1 MIDLKNV
8 INNYPDSLSSG
19 KKLKS
24 VLLDLY
30 PDEKLY
36 GNILSLILDDG
47 IVDEIKNNGK
57 IDVIEFV
64 NICNKLEQKHGI
76 SHKYIEGCLTLWAI
90 AFDIPLKTRIEPIAQ
105 IDTSSTFKETT
116 IHTHKY
122 TDTIIPPTC
131 VEKGYTLHACDCGY
145 EYKDNYVNAKH
156 DYVLIEYIAP
166 TCETDGRESY
176 KCIHCGKEKI
186 EIIKA
191 TGHTFGNW
199 IEQKKP
205 SCTICGCEARECSVC
220 GKVERR
226 SIAQTGHK
234 FSSWRKEGSD
244 YVRDCHNCGFE
255 QKIGF
260 PVEEEGQIIEFG
272 RFLQKDGSMSPIKW
286 IVLKIDNNK
295 KRALVFSLVTI
306 AERMYNKTILRNTA
320 FLDEND
326 ASEKLAWK
334 NSDIRIWLNND
345 FFNFAFTA
353 SEKSIILES
362 QNHNHIYKTNEYRS
376 KEYEVV
382 SVKEG
387 PITTDNVFLL
397 SISEIET
404 CFHWSFKRRQLPNV
418 NGENFANYLSIKKS
432 AGWGL
437 MAGWGPR
444 PDNEMLLRDLVFE
457 KYHYIYDTLNFGPM
471 CVSKAGR
478 IYCWSEYCGNER
490 IYAIR
495 PAMWIDLSNT
505 EEKNRK
511 LEEEQERRRLEERRR
526 ADQVQF
532 EREQAIKIA
541 EKKRKEEAI
550 KKERREKGV
559 CQHCGGQFKGFLTR
573 KCICCGKKKD
583 Y

>member
-1 MIDLKNV
+1 MKYKDWLDIWLTHYIKPTCKIRTYERYRKITEIHILPLLGEIE
-8 INNYPDSLSSG
+8 INDITAVKLQQVVSTMLESGNKRTNGKLSANTVKSII
-19 KKLKS
+19 S
-24 VLLDLY
+24 VLQNSLRTAKNMGYLNDY
-30 PDEKLY
+30 MADKIHRPKATEK
-36 GNILSLILDDG
+36 
-47 IVDEIKNNGK
+47 
-57 IDVIEFV
+57 
-64 NICNKLEQKHGI
+64 
-76 SHKYIEGCLTLWAI
+76 
-90 AFDIPLKTRIEPIAQ
+90 RIECFTSTEQCEYIIADGTKPVFVRSYQ
-105 IDTSSTFKETT
+105 RTFELLLKRLT

-404 CFHWSFKRRQLPNV
+404 CFHWSFKRRQLPNSLSETV
-418 NGENFANYLSIKKS
+418 ANFEITIEILLSRSNDLI
-432 AGWGL
+432 A
-437 MAGWGPR
+437 
-444 PDNEMLLRDLVFE
+444 LLIADFSS
-457 KYHYIYDTLNFGPM
+457 NFFLIPN
-471 CVSKAGR
+471 S
-478 IYCWSEYCGNER
+478 
-490 IYAIR
+490 
-495 PAMWIDLSNT
+495 
-505 EEKNRK
+505 
-511 LEEEQERRRLEERRR
+511 RL
-526 ADQVQF
+526 
-532 EREQAIKIA
+532 
-541 EKKRKEEAI
+541 
-550 KKERREKGV
+550 
-559 CQHCGGQFKGFLTR
+559 
-573 KCICCGKKKD
+573 
-583 Y
+583 